1 MKNRH
6 WDSWKLRDPSML

>member
-6 WDSWKLRDPSML
+6 WDSWKQRDRSML